1 MQTVVAKI
9 LLFLLS
15 LHHVNLQEATLYVR
29 EGEDNDKFL
38 SHPTGKWSKMA
49 YKILHHPVFYV
60 FDLLL
65 CIMLMLLALIERPA
79 VFSGTPDDKPVV
91 TVRHVHVVAWRI
103 CKRAHKERYSPVLCF
118 LCALKMVS

>member
-1 MQTVVAKI
+1 MK
-9 LLFLLS
+9 
-15 LHHVNLQEATLYVR
+15 LQEAALYVR

-38 SHPTGKWSKMA
+38 SHPTGKWSKLA

-79 VFSGTPDDKPVV
+79 VFADGPDGNTSLVM
-91 TVRHVHVVAWRI
+91 VRLVGGKKASKQMI
-103 CKRAHKERYSPVLCF
+103 F
-118 LCALKMVS
+118 D